1 MYLASKQYVKI
12 TAPMGPPG
20 NVHFRGTGFGPL
32 LEALLLPSSPAKK
45 DNNFRQKLAVMR
57 QEEADKKNLVNS
69 PKIKYG
75 KETGM

>member
-32 LEALLLPSSPAKK
+32 LEALLLPS
-45 DNNFRQKLAVMR
+45 NRGGGR
-57 QEEADKKNLVNS
+57 
-69 PKIKYG
+69 G
-75 KETGM
+75 GMDGGCEVTFG